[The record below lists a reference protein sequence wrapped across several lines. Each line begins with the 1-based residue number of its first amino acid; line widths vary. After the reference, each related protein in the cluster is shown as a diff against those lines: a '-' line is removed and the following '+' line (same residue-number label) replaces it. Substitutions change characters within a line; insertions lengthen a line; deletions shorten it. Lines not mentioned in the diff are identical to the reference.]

1 MSQGNDFANYSA
13 AASSGSTG
21 AEDVWFVAV
30 ASDDIKQ
37 MNVDQL
43 DEAFRLGVITAETA
57 VWTEGMEAWA
67 PLGQVADLEG
77 SSEDSGSH
85 SSGSHSSGPDAGGRA
100 TTGAAHAGHH
110 DNHPAAHDY
119 RDARDERHREPELRE
134 APATLPPVGHN
145 SGGHGS
151 AFSSTLQSTPHSFS
165 PGPNSISPV
174 TSSYAP
180 TAGSGPVALNV
191 DEDMPSIRHGRRFR
205 PERWALGAA
214 AIVAV
219 GVVGYNNMFSSSVAS
234 AGTQAPVAAAAPVA
248 SRAYDSADGVEPG
261 EKLTAK
267 ASATE
272 QPPAAAAQADVASAK
287 SSDTQLAAAKPSSA
301 AADAEDDEA
310 PASAKSKAG
319 EKESLKGS
327 FSKAFNKKGPA
338 AKTAKVKPRKAA
350 MRATTKARATKG
362 AKKAGVAREKSAF
375 DPLND
380 SLP

>member
-43 DEAFRLGVITAETA
+43 DEAFRLGIITAETA

-77 SSEDSGSH
+77 SSEESGSDI
-85 SSGSHSSGPDAGGRA
+85 SGHDTSGHDAGGHA
-100 TTGAAHAGHH
+100 SAGAAHAGHH
-110 DNHPAAHDY
+110 DY
-119 RDARDERHREPELRE
+119 LDARDDRRREPELRE
-134 APATLPPVGHN
+134 APATLPPVGHG
-145 SGGHGS
+145 SGSHNFGSHGG
-151 AFSSTLQSTPHSFS
+151 AFSSTLQSFS

-180 TAGSGPVALNV
+180 TASSGPVALNV

-205 PERWALGAA
+205 PERWALAA
-214 AIVAV
+214 AALVAV

-248 SRAYDSADGVEPG
+248 SRAYDDGLEPG

-272 QPPAAAAQADVASAK
+272 QPQVAAAQADGASARPSEGK
-287 SSDTQLAAAKPSSA
+287 LSDTKSAAAKPSVGD
-301 AADAEDDEA
+301 ADAADDEA
-310 PASAKSKAG
+310 PASAKSKTA

-327 FSKAFNKKGPA
+327 FSKAFNKKAPA
-338 AKTAKVKPRKAA
+338 AKAAKVKPRKAA
-350 MRATTKARATKG
+350 MRATTKSRATKG